1 MDQTI
6 EVAQKGAISGVR
18 WVQWFFSVGKR
29 VDHAAL
35 AAAAAA
41 LILLR
46 SPAAQHLARQQSKLG
61 RTFRT
66 LHLFVPRFP
75 LFFVLAILFLWRSWR
90 ERQLL
95 ALELKELSRTRV
107 QLQSSVSALQE
118 EEGRLRSANDT
129 LDRNCQQLSSSNS
142 ELLQTE
148 SLLRSSVDEL
158 REQNTDLAESMQ
170 RCDPSAS
177 AALSACAPAALR
189 RPACATARGA
199 RAVLRALTDGR
210 VCVAAAVAQGE
221 GEPRA
226 ADGAERL
233 AAQHH

>member
-1 MDQTI
+1 M
-6 EVAQKGAISGVR
+6 ELAQKGAISGVR

-90 ERQLL
+90 ERRACDGQP
-95 ALELKELSRTRV
+95 SCVSSWRHVTYRGRPRT
-107 QLQSSVSALQE
+107 A
-118 EEGRLRSANDT
+118 GT
-129 LDRNCQQLSSSNS
+129 
-142 ELLQTE
+142 
-148 SLLRSSVDEL
+148 
-158 REQNTDLAESMQ
+158 
-170 RCDPSAS
+170 P
-177 AALSACAPAALR
+177 R
-189 RPACATARGA
+189 RRRRARPWGS
-199 RAVLRALTDGR
+199 
-210 VCVAAAVAQGE
+210 
-221 GEPRA
+221 PRPP
-226 ADGAERL
+226 R
-233 AAQHH
+233 

>member
-1 MDQTI
+1 M
-6 EVAQKGAISGVR
+6 ELAQKGAVSGVR

-148 SLLRSSVDEL
+148 CLLRSSVDGAPRARTL
-158 REQNTDLAESMQ
+158 LVWRHNSAAS
-170 RCDPSAS
+170 PAAAAS
-177 AALSACAPAALR
+177 AALLNAL
-189 RPACATARGA
+189 
-199 RAVLRALTDGR
+199 
-210 VCVAAAVAQGE
+210 
-221 GEPRA
+221 
-226 ADGAERL
+226 
-233 AAQHH
+233 

>member
-1 MDQTI
+1 M
-6 EVAQKGAISGVR
+6 ELAQKGAISGVR

-158 REQNTDLAESMQ
+158 REQARTLLVWRHSSAAS
-170 RCDPSAS
+170 PAAAAS
-177 AALSACAPAALR
+177 AALLNAL
-189 RPACATARGA
+189 
-199 RAVLRALTDGR
+199 
-210 VCVAAAVAQGE
+210 
-221 GEPRA
+221 
-226 ADGAERL
+226 
-233 AAQHH
+233 